1 MKWRVTYVKEDEDK
15 RKRFTEE
22 VEAPT
27 YTKAYLKFLFE
38 HPTNYAITQNAL
50 GHMYNLLPVKNIDKF
65 RICSPPTQYFATGGT
80 VDVYV
85 R

>member
-27 YTKAYLKFLFE
+27 LTTAYLTFVDA
-38 HPTNYAITQNAL
+38 HPKNHAISDLVA
-50 GHMYNLLPVKNIDKF
+50 I
-65 RICSPPTQYFATGGT
+65 SE
-80 VDVYV
+80 
-85 R
+85 

>member
-38 HPTNYAITQNAL
+38 HPTNYAITGLVAIS
-50 GHMYNLLPVKNIDKF
+50 K
-65 RICSPPTQYFATGGT
+65 
-80 VDVYV
+80 
-85 R
+85 